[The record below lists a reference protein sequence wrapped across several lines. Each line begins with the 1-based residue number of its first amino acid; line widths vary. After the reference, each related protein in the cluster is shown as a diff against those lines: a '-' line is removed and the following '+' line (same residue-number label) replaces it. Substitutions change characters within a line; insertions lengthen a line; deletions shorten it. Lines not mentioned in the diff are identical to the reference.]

1 MTIPK
6 VIQERVLQE
15 TEKIIVHCRQS
26 RMKKIIH
33 PRSLVVTD
41 KQILIH
47 SPRWFGY
54 RINSFDYSFVQDVFA
69 TTGLLFSKVRIK
81 TMWADV
87 EVTGLRKHTSDEVVG
102 AIREW
107 LQSKPT

>member
-1 MTIPK
+1 MGIPT

-15 TEKIIVHCRQS
+15 NEKVIVHGRQN
-26 RMKKIIH
+26 RLKKLLH
-33 PRSLVVTD
+33 PRSLIVTE

-54 RINSFDYSFVQDVFA
+54 RLNSFDYSFIQDVFA
-69 TTGLLFSKVRIK
+69 TTGMFFSKVRIK

-87 EVTGLRKHTSDEVVG
+87 EVDGLRKRTSDEVVG
-102 AIREW
+102 AIRKW
-107 LQSKPT
+107 LQSKPS

>member
-1 MTIPK
+1 LAIPK

-15 TEKIIVHCRQS
+15 DEKVIVHGRQN
-26 RMKKIIH
+26 RLKKLVH

-54 RINSFDYSFVQDVFA
+54 RLNSFDYSFIQDVFA

-87 EVTGLRKHTSDEVVG
+87 EVGGLRKRTSDEVVG
-102 AIREW
+102 AIRKW
-107 LQSKPT
+107 LQSKPS

>member
-1 MTIPK
+1 MAIPK
-6 VIQERVLQE
+6 VIQERVLQD
-15 TEKIIVHCRQS
+15 TEKIIVHCRQN

-41 KQILIH
+41 KQILIY

-54 RINSFDYSFVQDVFA
+54 RLNSFDYSFIQDVFA
-69 TTGLLFSKVRIK
+69 TTGLFFSKVRIK

-87 EVTGLRKHTSDEVVG
+87 EVSGLRKNTSDEVVG
-102 AIREW
+102 ASRKW
-107 LQSKPT
+107 LHSKPT

>member
-1 MTIPK
+1 MAIPK
-6 VIQERVLQE
+6 VIQERVLQD
-15 TEKIIVHCRQS
+15 TEKIIVHCRQN

-41 KQILIH
+41 KQILIY

-54 RINSFDYSFVQDVFA
+54 RLNSFDYSFIQDVFA
-69 TTGLLFSKVRIK
+69 TTGLFFSKVRIK

-87 EVTGLRKHTSDEVVG
+87 EVSGLRKNTSDEVVG
-102 AIREW
+102 AIRKW
-107 LQSKPT
+107 LHSKPT

>member
-1 MTIPK
+1 MAVPK

-15 TEKIIVHCRQS
+15 TEKIIVHCRQN
-26 RMKKIIH
+26 RIKKLIH

-54 RINSFDYSFVQDVFA
+54 RLNSFDYSFIQDVFV
-69 TTGLLFSKVRIK
+69 TSGLFFSKVRIK

-87 EVTGLRKHTSDEVVG
+87 EVSGLRKHTSDEVVG
-102 AIREW
+102 AIRKW
-107 LQSKPT
+107 LHSKPT

>member
-1 MTIPK
+1 MGIPT

-15 TEKIIVHCRQS
+15 NEKVIVHGRQN
-26 RMKKIIH
+26 RLKKLLH
-33 PRSLVVTD
+33 PRSLIVTD

-54 RINSFDYSFVQDVFA
+54 RLNSFDYSFIQDVFA
-69 TTGLLFSKVRIK
+69 TTGMFFSKVRIK

-87 EVTGLRKHTSDEVVG
+87 EVDGLRKRTSDEVVG
-102 AIREW
+102 AIRQW
-107 LQSKPT
+107 LQSKPS

>member
-1 MTIPK
+1 MGIPT

-15 TEKIIVHCRQS
+15 NEKVIVHGRQN
-26 RMKKIIH
+26 RLKKLLH
-33 PRSLVVTD
+33 PRSLIVTD

-54 RINSFDYSFVQDVFA
+54 RLNSFDYSFIQDVFA
-69 TTGLLFSKVRIK
+69 TTGMFFSKVRIK

-87 EVTGLRKHTSDEVVG
+87 EVDGLRKRTSDEVVG
-102 AIREW
+102 AIRKW
-107 LQSKPT
+107 LQSKPS

>member
-1 MTIPK
+1 MGIPT

-15 TEKIIVHCRQS
+15 NEKVIVHGRQN
-26 RMKKIIH
+26 RLKKLLH
-33 PRSLVVTD
+33 PRSLIVTD

-54 RINSFDYSFVQDVFA
+54 RLNSFDYSFIQDVFA
-69 TTGLLFSKVRIK
+69 TTGLFFSKVRIK

-87 EVTGLRKHTSDEVVG
+87 EVDGLRKRTSDEVVG
-102 AIREW
+102 AIRKW
-107 LQSKPT
+107 LQSKPS

>member
-1 MTIPK
+1 MAVPK

-15 TEKIIVHCRQS
+15 NEKIIAHGRQN
-26 RMKKIIH
+26 RLKKIVH
-33 PRSLVVTD
+33 PLSLVVTD
-41 KQILIH
+41 KQILIL

-54 RINSFDYSFVQDVFA
+54 RLNSFDYSFVQDVFV
-69 TTGLLFSKVRIK
+69 TTGLFFSKVRIK

-87 EVTGLRKHTSDEVVG
+87 EVGGLRKGTSDELVG
-102 AIREW
+102 AIRNW